1 MFTFH
6 DVSIFPRWLAMAGP
20 DLDALFGEED
30 ESLSPQ
36 AEMPCQVPSEI
47 RKIVSS
53 LIHVY
58 PFAFA
63 ENNI

>member
-1 MFTFH
+1 
-6 DVSIFPRWLAMAGP
+6 MAGP